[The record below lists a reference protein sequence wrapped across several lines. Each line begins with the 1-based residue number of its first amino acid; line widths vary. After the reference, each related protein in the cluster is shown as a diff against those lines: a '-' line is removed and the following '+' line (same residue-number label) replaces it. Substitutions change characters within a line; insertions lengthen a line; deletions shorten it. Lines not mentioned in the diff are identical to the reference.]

1 MQGLFSVALSGIED
15 AGHGVHT
22 THIKFLLETMH
33 REWPSHQ
40 ASGTFE
46 AGRLLNP
53 L

>member
-1 MQGLFSVALSGIED
+1 MQDLFSVALSRIGD

-22 THIKFLLETMH
+22 THIKFLLETIH
-33 REWPSHQ
+33 REWPSQ

-46 AGRLLNP
+46 ADRPLNP